1 MKAAR
6 LESLHR
12 LALLAPF
19 MFVAVMFIACSL
31 IDKPNNTVAFTSN
44 QIVALAEQIER
55 AQSMGT
61 LSESEGDK
69 YLAELLRANSLLI
82 DSSVLVSGFSACE
95 ATDTRLQCIDKVL
108 AQVEQA
114 L

>member
-1 MKAAR
+1 MKFT
-6 LESLHR
+6 SLI
-12 LALLAPF
+12 LALTLSG
-19 MFVAVMFIACSL
+19 CSL
-31 IDKPNNTVAFTSN
+31 IDKPNNTAAFASN

-69 YLAELLRANSLLI
+69 YLAELLRANNLLI
-82 DSSVLVSGFSACE
+82 DSSVLVSGFSACD
-95 ATDTRLQCIDKVL
+95 ATDTRLKCVDKVL